1 MKVLHK
7 TEENTEHGLHKCIA
21 SRLGGLAMS
30 GQIGSKPCTTTEL
43 SFSMQHPTC
52 FLLPKDKNVMT
63 SLQTTS
69 ASVCNSLSLATP
81 NPHRNPKQRSRNLYG
96 QNYGW
101 LPLCEIVERSWM
113 HKFCHIIISTATT
126 PNRNLCHQEHP
137 FARDTSGFGTW
148 RSSRISR
155 GNQRKV
161 YRSDNIH
168 VIYIVWHM
176 YACTYSMSVLFH
188 VYTYRYTCIEKN
200 VWISLWLINYNV
212 WKHAVLIC

>member
-1 MKVLHK
+1 MYCFSFGGPGHVRTDRIKALYNDRALILNATSNMLSSTK
-7 TEENTEHGLHKCIA
+7 RQKLYDLPANNPSKC
-21 SRLGGLAMS
+21 
-30 GQIGSKPCTTTEL
+30 
-43 SFSMQHPTC
+43 
-52 FLLPKDKNVMT
+52 
-63 SLQTTS
+63 LQL
-69 ASVCNSLSLATP
+69 SLSLATP

-101 LPLCEIVERSWM
+101 LPLCEVVERSWM
-113 HKFCHIIISTATT
+113 HNFCHIIISTATT

-188 VYTYRYTCIEKN
+188 VYT
-200 VWISLWLINYNV
+200 
-212 WKHAVLIC
+212 